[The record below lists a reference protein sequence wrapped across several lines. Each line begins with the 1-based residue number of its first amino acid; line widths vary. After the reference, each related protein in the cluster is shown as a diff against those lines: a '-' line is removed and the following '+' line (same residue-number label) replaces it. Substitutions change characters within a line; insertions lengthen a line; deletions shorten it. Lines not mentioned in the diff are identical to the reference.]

1 MDEKITNYLN
11 LTNGL
16 EYINEIPNYKLV
28 RIQSTYCEQ
37 KLFGRMIQDL
47 DYNFLFDIAQ
57 GNIVRIYDTSS
68 NKKQSRA
75 LYQGIEFIK
84 YTLNRRWLNKNVSA
98 YVKGMNVT
106 DYFNVKYNSLNTTA
120 KKKLDYVKKFL
131 NTDKINIE
139 KYCKKSLHDGEWKY
153 FKNLLNEEKNNEQ

>member
-37 KLFGRMIQDL
+37 KLFDRMIQDL

-57 GNIVRIYDTSS
+57 GNTVRIYDTSS

-75 LYQGIEFIK
+75 L
-84 YTLNRRWLNKNVSA
+84 
-98 YVKGMNVT
+98 
-106 DYFNVKYNSLNTTA
+106 
-120 KKKLDYVKKFL
+120 
-131 NTDKINIE
+131 
-139 KYCKKSLHDGEWKY
+139 
-153 FKNLLNEEKNNEQ
+153 